1 MKGINNTINRV
12 KNGVVRTYKL
22 KVYDVKCIVPWD
34 VSRKHCEVFKSGK
47 DIVLHILD
55 KNYEDS
61 IVERMHENNL
71 LCIPD
76 TIPSCGYYKITF
88 FEI

>member
-1 MKGINNTINRV
+1 MKGINNTIHRV

-22 KVYDVKCIVPWD
+22 KVQDVKCIVPWD

-71 LCIPD
+71 MCIPD
-76 TIPSCGYYKITF
+76 TIPSCGYYKIAF

>member
-1 MKGINNTINRV
+1 MEGINNTIKRM
-12 KNGVVRTYKL
+12 KNGVVRIHKL
-22 KVYDVKCIVPWD
+22 KVYEVKGIISWNVA
-34 VSRKHCEVFKSGK
+34 RKHCEVFKSGK
-47 DIVLHILD
+47 DVVLHILD

-61 IVERMHENNL
+61 IIERMHENNL
-71 LCIPD
+71 ICIPD